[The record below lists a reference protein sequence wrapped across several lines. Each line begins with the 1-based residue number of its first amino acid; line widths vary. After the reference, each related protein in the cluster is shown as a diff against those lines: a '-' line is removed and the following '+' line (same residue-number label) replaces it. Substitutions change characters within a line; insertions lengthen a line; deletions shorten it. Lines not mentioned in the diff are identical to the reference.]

1 MLLSFGQ
8 RMLNE
13 QIETSTAAREILQGL
28 DGKRFAVVV
37 KGTDLRLV
45 AEAMDGRLSITSSQE
60 ADCNVELTAGAFDLL
75 RLARSSSLSDLK
87 SVGATLN
94 GDINIAEQF
103 ADLFRHAIPEPEALL
118 ADWVGGMPA
127 HVVGEAARGIGSWAG
142 RAEKAFEQNFAEY
155 LQEENPTLIPPALA
169 RSFSGEIDWI
179 RDAVDRAERRVELL
193 ERRIAKG
200 KI

>member
-13 QIETSTAAREILQGL
+13 QIESSTAAREKLQEL

-37 KGTDLRLV
+37 KGTDLRIV
-45 AEAMDGRLSITSSQE
+45 AESLDGRLVITNSKE
-60 ADCNVELTAGAFDLL
+60 AECNVELTAGAFDLL

-94 GDINIAEQF
+94 GDINLAEGF
-103 ADLFRHAIPEPEALL
+103 ADLFRHAMPEPDALL
-118 ADWVGGMPA
+118 ADWVGDMPA
-127 HVVGEAARGIGSWAG
+127 HAVGQAARGMGSWIG
-142 RAEKAFEQNFAEY
+142 RAEKAFEQNVAEY
-155 LQEENPTLIPPALA
+155 LQEESPTLIPPSFA
-169 RSFSGEIDWI
+169 RDFSTEIDRI
-179 RDAVDRAERRVELL
+179 RDAVDRAERRVEML

-200 KI
+200 RR